1 VKQRLAPWLF
11 LSCSLVVATWLIL
24 AHHSRQPFK
33 AFTLTAN
40 TFTNFIPL
48 VEDWSFSQ
56 LPITAIDPAEPN
68 IMSLSGKCEREPDRM
83 ATIRL
88 VHGYNM
94 PMCMKI
100 KGYTVTPI
108 KDMTLPVNPQRNEP
122 LRIQYWRVTSS
133 TGETSFWLTSMIR
146 ADTFAGTETDIC
158 SMAFPRI
165 DIPDDPNWVPQGL
178 GANLRHP
185 VAALRR
191 WFRSRW
197 NGARTDLLTFLR
209 LRQPAWASD
218 EQLSYVTLGKPVSA
232 EDMES
237 FLEHL
242 QNLHTAVLLK
252 LQEWGKARNR

>member
-1 VKQRLAPWLF
+1 MKQRLAPWLF

-33 AFTLTAN
+33 AFTLTAD
-40 TFTNFIPL
+40 TFSNFIPQ
-48 VEDWSFSQ
+48 VKDWSFSH

-68 IMSLSGKCEREPDRM
+68 IMTLSGKHDREPERA
-83 ATIRL
+83 ATLRL
-88 VHGYNM
+88 IHGYNM

-108 KDMTLPVNPQRNEP
+108 GDTTLPANPQQKPP
-122 LRIQYWRVTSS
+122 LRIQYWRITSS
-133 TGETSFWLTSMIR
+133 TGDTSYWLTSMIR
-146 ADTFAGTETDIC
+146 ADTFAGTGTDIC
-158 SMAFPRI
+158 DMAFPRI

-178 GANLRHP
+178 GASLRHP
-185 VAALRR
+185 VTSLRR

-218 EQLSYVTLGKPVSA
+218 EQLSYVTIGKPATA
-232 EDMES
+232 ETTES
-237 FLEHL
+237 LLEQL
-242 QNLHTAVLLK
+242 QNLHTAALAR
-252 LQEWGKARNR
+252 LQEWGKTRHL